1 MKPFR
6 KLRAVENCPQPEPPP
21 YKPMV
26 YGMAPWSRLPP
37 TPPANEITERVRAQ
51 SRLSRGGKRAELPDI
66 ETARRINARPDKP
79 SGRVTVPEPKS
90 MPAAAEKHDS
100 PSRVVAAGSNPP
112 AIDDEAGWDEYVRR
126 AMTGEFQPF

>member
-1 MKPFR
+1 MRSVR
-6 KLRAVENCPQPEPPP
+6 KLQVVPNCPQPEPPP
-21 YKPMV
+21 ARPIV

-100 PSRVVAAGSNPP
+100 PSRVVAAGSFQ
-112 AIDDEAGWDEYVRR
+112 
-126 AMTGEFQPF
+126 GETK

>member
-6 KLRAVENCPQPEPPP
+6 KLRAVENCPQPETPVRPI
-21 YKPMV
+21 V

-66 ETARRINARPDKP
+66 ETARRINGRPDKP
-79 SGRVTVPEPKS
+79 SGRVTIPKDK
-90 MPAAAEKHDS
+90 PH
-100 PSRVVAAGSNPP
+100 G
-112 AIDDEAGWDEYVRR
+112 
-126 AMTGEFQPF
+126 